1 MNMDMKGI
9 IITNEQGNL
18 EYHYDGMKIELFRYT
33 DPDRLN
39 LADSAAI
46 YLGKPDTDNI
56 KRPLNIMKMGHALE
70 VFRAESATF
79 KFYGVPKQVYD
90 HLVTYK
96 TLQARIAGGNRAL
109 VSDTYT
115 MPSDRMKDPVL
126 VEAKLKQ
133 AHDAYMD
140 LIEAGETGQVARS
153 AMPVNANMNPFKLQF
168 NFQTLIESL
177 FVQRIF
183 ELGAQGRTVDVVEG
197 MFWLCHAVDPELWE
211 QVYELYGPHV
221 KEWKDVQKKLR
232 RKQATVREFFLDAS
246 KKAGLD
252 EGTDMFAYF
261 ADKPLEQI
269 LRQTY
274 GVQKTMW

>member
-1 MNMDMKGI
+1 MNGTI
-9 IITNEQGNL
+9 VTNEKGNL
-18 EYHYDGMKIELFRYT
+18 EYHHDGMKIELFRYT

-39 LADSAAI
+39 LADSSAV
-46 YLGKPDTDNI
+46 YLGKPDTDNT
-56 KRPLNIMKMGHALE
+56 KRPLNIMRLGHALE
-70 VFRAESATF
+70 VYRAESATF

-90 HLVTYK
+90 HLITYK
-96 TLQARIAGGNRAL
+96 TIQARIAGGNRAL

-115 MPSDRMKDPVL
+115 LPSDRMKDPSIV
-126 VEAKLKQ
+126 ATKMKDAHQ
-133 AHDAYMD
+133 AYLD

-177 FVQRIF
+177 FVQRIW
-183 ELGAQGRTVDVVEG
+183 ELGAQGRTVEVVQG
-197 MFWLCHAVDPELWE
+197 MFWLCHAMDPELWE

-232 RKQATVREFFLDAS
+232 RKGVTLRDLMLAVH

-252 EGTDMFAYF
+252 KDEDTFEFF
-261 ADKPLEQI
+261 ADEPLEDV
-269 LRQTY
+269 LRAVY
-274 GVQKTMW
+274 GVQKSMW